1 MQEQK
6 IKLDIAAWKINIEQR
21 RRNRMKFTVKMG
33 KDESEAFKNFME
45 QLRPDD
51 VSEDNFIR
59 TIFYKGVEKFQE
71 ELMENMK
78 SYLED
83 NKDNIDASA
92 IEALGSDASALMG
105 AMPDESSPIEVI
117 E

>member
-59 TIFYKGVEKFQE
+59 TIFYRRVNGEYEILSCRQ
-71 ELMENMK
+71 
-78 SYLED
+78 
-83 NKDNIDASA
+83 
-92 IEALGSDASALMG
+92 
-105 AMPDESSPIEVI
+105 
-117 E
+117 

>member
-1 MQEQK
+1 
-6 IKLDIAAWKINIEQR
+6 
-21 RRNRMKFTVKMG
+21 
-33 KDESEAFKNFME
+33 
-45 QLRPDD
+45 
-51 VSEDNFIR
+51 
-59 TIFYKGVEKFQE
+59 
-71 ELMENMK
+71 MENMK
-78 SYLED
+78 SYLAD